1 MKKLFCLTAI
11 VSLLF
16 AGCNNDNENYD
27 PNDPSTETV
36 RLLPSK
42 WISSGGSSPDT
53 IRFLYDN
60 LNRLEATELWRRHG
74 LSGGITI
81 TYNVNDNPIATD
93 IWCRGQF
100 RYSGNFVFV
109 PRCGNS
115 NWSWSYDTLTISVDG
130 RLDTR
135 KVRNSTT
142 YLSYNSSGNLIKIVE
157 RHHAYQ
163 WMEEWSDTTE
173 IFYSNVRSIWRH
185 INIPEWFLAYLAV
198 NDLLTFPV
206 EFACKRMMPARIKS
220 SRSDGVTEINFA
232 YRLDAN
238 GYVVQMD
245 ETRTSRWT
253 DWDGTERI
261 ESRTIVHTIEW
272 IPAR

>member
-1 MKKLFCLTAI
+1 MKKLFFLTAI

-16 AGCNNDNENYD
+16 VGCNNDNGDYD

-53 IRFLYDN
+53 IHFLYDN
-60 LNRLEATELWRRHG
+60 LNRLETIELWRRHG
-74 LSGGITI
+74 LSGGMTI
-81 TYNVNDNPIATD
+81 TYNVNDNPITTGGQ
-93 IWCRGQF
+93 CQGQF
-100 RYSGNFVFV
+100 RYSGNFVFA
-109 PRCGNS
+109 PICTS
-115 NWSWSYDTLTISVDG
+115 NWNWSYDTLTIGIDG
-130 RLDTR
+130 RLDEIR
-135 KVRNSTT
+135 GVRGGVRERRHNF
-142 YLSYNSSGNLIKIVE
+142 SYSSNGNLMKITRQNHLWE
-157 RHHAYQ
+157 GG
-163 WMEEWSDTTE
+163 SDTIE
-173 IFYSNVRSIWRH
+173 ITYSNVRSIWRH
-185 INIPEWFLAYLAV
+185 INIPKWFLTYVSV
-198 NDLLTFPV
+198 NELTVFPA
-206 EFACKRMMPARIKS
+206 EFACKRMMPSRIRFS
-220 SRSDGVTEINFA
+220 GDEVTEINFA

-261 ESRTIVHTIEW
+261 ENRTIVHTIEW